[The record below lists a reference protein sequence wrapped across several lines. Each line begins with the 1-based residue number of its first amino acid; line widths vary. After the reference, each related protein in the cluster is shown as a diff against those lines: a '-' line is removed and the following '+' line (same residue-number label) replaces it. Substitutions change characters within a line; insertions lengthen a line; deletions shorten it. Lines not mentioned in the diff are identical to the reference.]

1 MRRNTAPVLHK
12 PTVEPLIVLAPD
24 PHRGD
29 NRFPIT
35 ESERLLFAA
44 CFGKL
49 IDQIFAESD

>member
-29 NRFPIT
+29 NRVPIT